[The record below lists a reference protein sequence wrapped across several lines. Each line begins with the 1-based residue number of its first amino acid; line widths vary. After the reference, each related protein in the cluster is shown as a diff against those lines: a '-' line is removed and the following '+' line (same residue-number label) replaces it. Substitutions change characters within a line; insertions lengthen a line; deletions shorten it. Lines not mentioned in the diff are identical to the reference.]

1 MFAGCAGGSGGST
14 GASPAG
20 PAGAPVTAHFSF
32 VVSGQATSA
41 SVRRATYISPSSQS
55 VEIDVAYGSASTV
68 GAQLNLSPL
77 PAACSVSGGVTTCDL
92 AVVAQAS
99 ATDFIITFYDQPN
112 EGGNVLSTA
121 TVPVPVAVDGVA
133 NVSAT
138 LLPVVANAELAPAT
152 ALVSGT
158 PQTTTLVFTA
168 LDADG
173 NPISGSVPFS
183 APVQLTP
190 SSPAITFTPSTITS
204 PATVV
209 TITYNGAPI
218 TSSAVVGQTG
228 TKTFTTQLGVPVTGL
243 ISPADIQ
250 VTVGEPGVP
259 VVVSASGTS
268 GTVTLVAAC
277 VDGAQISLS
286 QNTAPVGTATSITVQ
301 GLVAPSG
308 SPTHACT
315 ITATAGAQTGTTF
328 VDVNQNTANIN
339 SLKRRTR

>member
-1 MFAGCAGGSGGST
+1 MFAGCGGGSGVST
-14 GASPAG
+14 GANPAA
-20 PAGAPVTAHFSF
+20 PAGAPVTAYFSF
-32 VVSGQATSA
+32 VVSGKATSA

-55 VEIDVAYGSASTV
+55 LEIDVAYGTASTV

-138 LLPVVANAELAPAT
+138 LLPVVANVDLVPAT
-152 ALVSGT
+152 ALVPGQ
-158 PQTTTLVFTA
+158 PQTTTLLFTA

-173 NPISGSVPFS
+173 NAITGSVPFS

-190 SSPAITFTPSTITS
+190 ESPAITFTPSTITS
-204 PATVV
+204 PATAV
-209 TITYNGAPI
+209 TITYDGAPI
-218 TSSAVVGQTG
+218 ATDAVIGQTG
-228 TKTFTTQLGVPVTGL
+228 NKTFTTLLG
-243 ISPADIQ
+243 SPAAGILSPAEIG
-250 VTVGEPGVP
+250 VTVGQPGVP
-259 VVVSASGTS
+259 IVVSASGTT
-268 GTVTLVAAC
+268 GTVTLSTAC

-286 QNTAPVGTATSITVQ
+286 QTTAPVGTPTSITVTA
-301 GLVAPSG
+301 LVAPSG
-308 SPTHACT
+308 QPAHACT
-315 ITATAGAQTGTTF
+315 VTAAAGTQTGSTF
-328 VDVNQNTANIN
+328 VDVNQNTADIN
-339 SLKRRTR
+339 SLERREP

>member
-1 MFAGCAGGSGGST
+1 MFAGCGGGSGVST
-14 GASPAG
+14 GANPA
-20 PAGAPVTAHFSF
+20 AANGAPVTAYFSF
-32 VVSGQATSA
+32 VVGVPATTA
-41 SVRRATYISPSSQS
+41 SVRRATYISPSSES

-77 PAACSVSGGVTTCDL
+77 PAACSVSDGVTTCDL

-121 TVPVPVAVDGVA
+121 TVPVPIAVNGVA
-133 NVSAT
+133 NVTAT
-138 LLPVVANAELAPAT
+138 LLPVVANADLAPAT
-152 ALVSGT
+152 ALISGT

-173 NPISGSVPFS
+173 NPITGSVPFS

-190 SSPAITFTPSTITS
+190 ASSAITFTPSTITS

-209 TITYNGAPI
+209 TITYTGAPI
-218 TSSAVVGQTG
+218 TTSSVVGHTG
-228 TKTFTTQLGVPVTGL
+228 TKTFTTQLAVPTASL
-243 ISPADIQ
+243 ISPAEIG

-259 VVVSASGTS
+259 IVVSASGTS
-268 GTVTLVAAC
+268 GSVTLVTAC

-286 QNTAPVGTATSITVQ
+286 QTTAPVGTPTSITVQ
-301 GLVAPSG
+301 ALVAPSG
-308 SPTHACT
+308 QPTHACT
-315 ITATAGAQTGTTF
+315 ITATAGTQTGSTF
-328 VDVNQNTANIN
+328 VDVNQNTANIS
-339 SLKRRTR
+339 SLERRAP